1 MSKILDLKTKYHNY
15 DSRSMNNHQKTD
27 LREAL
32 RAFSVGD
39 LASVDEHKMYV
50 ELLKLF
56 RTSLAEDDKLKGD
69 NYPALLE
76 SLLSVG
82 EDGVYSTPLRF
93 LFELI
98 QNVDDCDYADHSC
111 VELDVQT
118 DYNNGKIVL
127 TYNETGFT
135 PFNVFAITGIA
146 EAAKNVSSD
155 KVEIGE
161 KGIGFKSVFGVADKV
176 LIQSGNFSFELYKN
190 NFTIPE
196 PAYENFEEVSGTRLT
211 LFVEP
216 MKVKGIYDEF
226 VRKYHNKESLF
237 NQNPL
242 LFLNKLTKLHLYFD
256 SLRSLTFNVS
266 RSAPVLGSELQ
277 IETDVHLSVDLRDYH
292 NANDKPIIQEIDC
305 TRYTKQIIYN
315 RDMCV
320 SRYGAKTAFTEKKMY
335 MQIVFP
341 SVDSLY
347 GDDSIKMGSLYSFLP
362 TQIKIPIPMACH
374 IPFKLDGSREFVDP
388 QSRNAWFKHSCASF
402 AAMLKESYVDFS
414 RKVKEHI
421 INYLPNRNKYLFE
434 ADADKIAC
442 LQQNDFKGETFLEL
456 PIFYTVENHFLSAE
470 KVFMFQSNEDVPEP
484 KKTYLLLGDKR
495 ELFLPDIRAKGKNP
509 GLSIVSKVNDL
520 LFNRAMSVLADSDA
534 ILDVLSNIE
543 SFSFDKMIE
552 AMGKKTFSAEQIM
565 VFAKYEKCL
574 SAFQKHFTELIK
586 KMQLPSL
593 QTNLQSLD
601 IQDVRFVE
609 NGELGLDESDFNK
622 NASLY
627 FRRIG
632 YKCCYLP
639 VDNERFFFACD
650 NVLFLSAL
658 HRITTLSEFCELI
671 DKNCTLS
678 MNLRF
683 KNASNQLNAAN
694 EDMEPFEYMKLLR
707 ATRKT
712 IQNALGP
719 EAYRR
724 YINLIND
731 AGMDSE
737 RYINELLQNADDCVY
752 ADDVKPNF
760 VLTVSDDFSKIFT
773 RYNEIGFTRENVR
786 AITSIG
792 ESTKKQILVSDG
804 KMPEIGEKGVGFKA
818 VFAVAS
824 KVYIHS
830 GHFRFMLTDKAPTI
844 PILPSDEKE
853 PFQGTRMTFE
863 LKKPLKKDFFTEEK
877 VLRLCLCLRKL
888 RYLKLGDFEIRITD
902 DGNIRRIKVNDKVY
916 EYKIITHCFE
926 VSDNSIVSE
935 RENQQRRIDKKQ
947 KVVCYIQSGKEANN
961 CYLYAGLPT
970 QVKIRV
976 PMIIDAPFE
985 LTTSRDHLINNRW
998 NDYVTAEVYV
1008 AIQTAIETL
1017 SKSEGIDV
1025 LRFLHIKREGTT
1037 YSTDIFSE
1045 DSLNRI
1051 DLLAK
1056 LRRSEF
1062 LQTYHL
1068 TTLAKPSDTRVVRIP
1083 DVLSYCLDGNQN
1095 IGKSLNEIVKA
1106 KEKQYEAE
1114 LNALSVT
1121 IMSVHGAVCALRR
1134 VYEANI
1140 LDDEFRK
1147 LMFSYLYENSD
1158 DLENEQSILREL
1170 EIIPVYAEQKGVI
1183 RYVSWEECE
1192 DRLYIKPNCTL
1203 SSSNCYILATHLLE
1217 KKVCE
1222 SIFGEDISE
1231 LTGQIEL
1238 ANYREK
1244 LMENIRTMENARL
1257 YAYLLAEFSG
1267 NKQMLSGCQ
1276 NDLFANANVIPLKN
1290 ELGEIRRGKVYVSN
1304 EQEGYFF
1311 GELLPA
1317 HIASKECEAF
1327 ARFIRCK
1334 NITEVHYDDLEV
1346 ENDLT
1351 DEDIESLQDEHMQN
1365 GFEILERCKRAGFI
1379 SSELISEYR
1388 LGGLTATTIEYDESV
1403 LNQPILNHS
1412 NFRRHMQDVLNN
1424 RIKIE
1429 KRPVERIVSY
1439 GVPLNG
1445 KGNEFLIDN
1454 HDIRALALRRYQP
1467 EAGYCVCQM
1476 CREAK
1481 DVKYMEVNNILKA
1494 PKFYWHE
1501 CGIALCLV
1509 CSKHFEELRE
1519 NDSIREQFHNEIL
1532 RADANVNHPI
1542 VVRIGNDDIIF
1553 GQTHIAEIQ
1562 EILKSDKE

>member
-39 LASVDEHKMYV
+39 LTSVDEHKMYV

-176 LIQSGNFSFELYKN
+176 LIQSGKFSFELYKN

-266 RSAPVLGSELQ
+266 RSAPVLGSDLQ
-277 IETDVHLSVDLRDYH
+277 IETNVHLSVDLRDYH
-292 NANDKPIIQEIDC
+292 SANDKPIIQEIDC

-320 SRYGAKTAFTEKKMY
+320 SRYGVKTAFAEKKMY

-362 TQIKIPIPMACH
+362 TQIKVPIPMACH

-388 QSRNAWFKHSCASF
+388 QSRNAWFKHSCSSF

-484 KKTYLLLGDKR
+484 EKTYLLLGDKR

-543 SFSFDKMIE
+543 SFSFEKMIE
-552 AMGKKTFSAEQIM
+552 TIGKKTFSIEQIM
-565 VFAKYEKCL
+565 VFAKHEKCIA
-574 SAFQKHFTELIK
+574 AFQKYFTEQIK
-586 KMQLPSL
+586 KGQFTSVQVVLNADDM
-593 QTNLQSLD
+593 
-601 IQDVRFVE
+601 QDVRYIE
-609 NGELGLDESDFNK
+609 NTDSAFESDDFDFN
-622 NASLY
+622 ARRY
-627 FRRIG
+627 FNRIG
-632 YKCCYLP
+632 FNCYY
-639 VDNERFFFACD
+639 VSSIEEFFFPCD
-650 NVLFLSAL
+650 NVLLLSDAYK
-658 HRITTLSEFCELI
+658 ISSLSSFCERI

-678 MNLRF
+678 LMLRF
-683 KNASNQLNAAN
+683 RDASNRLNAAN
-694 EDMEPFEYMKLLR
+694 ENMAPMEYLRLLH
-707 ATRKT
+707 AIRKNT
-712 IQNALGP
+712 LDP
-719 EAYRR
+719 ELCRR
-724 YINLIND
+724 YINLINSS
-731 AGMDSE
+731 GMDSE
-737 RYINELLQNADDCVY
+737 RYINELLQNADDCSY
-752 ADDVKPNF
+752 ANGVEPTFILKLLDDPCK
-760 VLTVSDDFSKIFT
+760 FST
-773 RYNEIGFTRENVR
+773 QYNEKGFSIHNVR

-792 ESTKKQILVSDG
+792 ESTKKKILTSSNSNA
-804 KMPEIGEKGVGFKA
+804 EIGEKGIGFKS
-818 VFAVAS
+818 VFAVAH
-824 KVYIHS
+824 KVNIHS
-830 GHFRFMLTDKAPTI
+830 GDFHFVLTETAPTV
-844 PILPSDEKE
+844 PKLFKEEK
-853 PFQGTRMTFE
+853 PFCKGTFMSFE
-863 LKKPLKKDFFTEEK
+863 LKEPLRKNFFTEEK

-888 RYLKLGDFEIRITD
+888 RHIKLGDFDVRITD

-926 VSDNSIVSE
+926 VSDASIVSE

-1017 SKSEGIDV
+1017 ANTEGIDV
-1025 LRFLHIKREGTT
+1025 LRFIHIRYIGNT

-1045 DSLNRI
+1045 DSLNKI
-1051 DLLAK
+1051 DLLSK
-1056 LRRSEF
+1056 LRRSTF
-1062 LQTYHL
+1062 LQTYHS
-1068 TTLAKPSDTRVVRIP
+1068 TIFAKPSDTRVVRIP

-1095 IGKSLNEIVKA
+1095 MGKALSEIVKA

-1114 LNALSVT
+1114 LNALSVGV
-1121 IMSVHGAVCALRR
+1121 MNVHGVVCALRR

-1140 LDDEFRK
+1140 SDDEFRK
-1147 LMFSYLYENSD
+1147 LMFSYLYEHSD
-1158 DLENEQSILREL
+1158 DLDDEQSMLREL

-1183 RYVSWEECE
+1183 RYVSWDECE
-1192 DRLYIKPNCTL
+1192 DRLYIKPNCTA

-1222 SIFGEDISE
+1222 GIFGEAISE

-1257 YAYLLAEFSG
+1257 YTYLLAEFSG

-1276 NDLFANANVIPLKN
+1276 NDLFANANAIPLKN

-1334 NITEVHYDDLEV
+1334 NITEVHYDDLDV
-1346 ENDLT
+1346 EDDLT

-1379 SSELISEYR
+1379 APELITEYR
-1388 LGGLTATTIEYDESV
+1388 LGGLTATTIDYDESV
-1403 LNQPILNHS
+1403 LNQPILNQF

-1439 GVPLNG
+1439 GVPQNG
-1445 KGNEFLIDN
+1445 RGNEFLIDN